1 VSGRSVEA
9 NTIAVIVENGRLV
22 PADQFAQELVDKL
35 PAKRRL
41 IAVVDLEEPTDQLRN
56 FYMAGIGMLFDNVD
70 GTGPGKTWPTQNSL
84 RKYILKEI
92 GFAEAVVR
100 VDGVKWIP
108 LSMARG
114 EMSFEDMTT
123 CLELSRAF
131 VVDKWGFDP
140 WGEWSEAKELEKHKK

>member
-1 VSGRSVEA
+1 MTKVERPR
-9 NTIAVIVENGRLV
+9 IRVRVENGRLI
-22 PADQFAQELVDKL
+22 ALSAYDQELIDKL
-35 PAKRRL
+35 PLGA
-41 IAVVDLEEPTDQLRN
+41 IVAEVDAEDATDGLRN
-56 FYMAGIGMLFDNVD
+56 FYMAGIGTLFENVD
-70 GTGPGKTWPTQNSL
+70 GCGPGKTWPTPTSL

-114 EMSFEDMTT
+114 EMTFQDLTT

-131 VVDKWGFDP
+131 VLDKWGFDP
-140 WGEWSEAKELEKHKK
+140 FEEWSEAKDLERHRR